1 MPKSAN
7 DKLLE
12 QALEDALDISRITTK
27 EREKVRR
34 VLRNLKL
41 KLKGR
46 MSELP
51 DLLKMSP
58 SRRRT
63 AIRKFL
69 READKEI
76 AAQFSDFGEEFTA
89 TLSDLAVYE
98 AAAAVTAINAAV
110 GVELAKAL
118 NFNAEQARVLVSE
131 AWISGSTVEEMI
143 NGMEETFAREFKR
156 IVREGYMMGETNDEI
171 ARRISGYTDKEG
183 AYHAGIAE
191 GVARKSAERMVR
203 TATMGIAN
211 AVREEVFRS
220 NEEVIKGREWLAT
233 LDTRTCLEC
242 AARDGKAWD
251 MEGRPIGGHF
261 IPYAPPPLHLQCL
274 TGDTFVTPIGTV
286 SGVSKRWVEGEIVLI
301 KTASGNVLSCTPN
314 HPILTLNGWV
324 PACKIDKVGHVFCCV
339 IGQGGRFVDHDV
351 KNVPTTIEEIVSSF
365 LSSPTVKPVPM
376 PTATEDF
383 HGDGADSDIAII
395 GANRTLW
402 YAHQSVCCKH
412 INQLPLIVRLPIE
425 LFLTC
430 KRKFEFLFKRNRS
443 APDSCMRFRRKV
455 SNLFRRGAIHS
466 CFLLLRSI
474 AKMNTICFQNTRNGA
489 PGAVQHICDALDA
502 DSISVQ
508 CNSSVNVDRNVIQPT
523 NDLDAVFVENTSNGL
538 VSDTI
543 PRRNFGN
550 SASVLIGSNDLG
562 YVELIPTA
570 ESGDK
575 YSLFFEDDV
584 DVRLGNSV
592 FLAKFSNGSS
602 VYVLCDK
609 VTSVTCRQ
617 FSGHV
622 YNLQT
627 DSSVI
632 VANHIVTHNC
642 RCALTPVLKSWEEL
656 GIDGFEDFDESTR
669 ASMDGQVSG
678 SMTFEDWFEALDAA
692 RQEAI
697 LGKGRY
703 ELYKSGKISFSDLV
717 DQNGRGLTVEA
728 LYKKNNV
735 KKN

>member
-98 AAAAVTAINAAV
+98 AAAAVTAINAVV

-143 NGMEETFAREFKR
+143 NGMEEAFAREFKR

-171 ARRISGYTDKEG
+171 ARRISGYTDREG

-251 MEGRPIGGHF
+251 MEGRPIGEHS
-261 IPYAPPPLHLQCL
+261 IPYAPPP
-274 TGDTFVTPIGTV
+274 
-286 SGVSKRWVEGEIVLI
+286 
-301 KTASGNVLSCTPN
+301 
-314 HPILTLNGWV
+314 
-324 PACKIDKVGHVFCCV
+324 
-339 IGQGGRFVDHDV
+339 
-351 KNVPTTIEEIVSSF
+351 
-365 LSSPTVKPVPM
+365 
-376 PTATEDF
+376 
-383 HGDGADSDIAII
+383 
-395 GANRTLW
+395 
-402 YAHQSVCCKH
+402 KH
-412 INQLPLIVRLPIE
+412 R
-425 LFLTC
+425 
-430 KRKFEFLFKRNRS
+430 
-443 APDSCMRFRRKV
+443 
-455 SNLFRRGAIHS
+455 
-466 CFLLLRSI
+466 
-474 AKMNTICFQNTRNGA
+474 
-489 PGAVQHICDALDA
+489 
-502 DSISVQ
+502 
-508 CNSSVNVDRNVIQPT
+508 
-523 NDLDAVFVENTSNGL
+523 
-538 VSDTI
+538 
-543 PRRNFGN
+543 
-550 SASVLIGSNDLG
+550 
-562 YVELIPTA
+562 
-570 ESGDK
+570 
-575 YSLFFEDDV
+575 
-584 DVRLGNSV
+584 
-592 FLAKFSNGSS
+592 
-602 VYVLCDK
+602 
-609 VTSVTCRQ
+609 
-617 FSGHV
+617 
-622 YNLQT
+622 
-627 DSSVI
+627 
-632 VANHIVTHNC
+632 NC
-642 RCALTPVLKSWEEL
+642 RCVLTPVLRSWEEL
-656 GIDGFEDFDESTR
+656 GIYGFEDFDEGTR

-678 SMTFEDWFEALDAA
+678 SMTFEDWFETLDAA

-717 DQNGRGLTVEA
+717 DQNGRGLTVEE

>member
-143 NGMEETFAREFKR
+143 NGMEEAFAREFKR

-251 MEGRPIGGHF
+251 MEGRPIGGHS
-261 IPYAPPPLHLQCL
+261 IPYAPPPLHQNCL
-274 TGDTFVTPIGTV
+274 TGDSLVTPVGAV
-286 SGVSKRWVEGEIVLI
+286 SGVSKRRIEGEVVII
-301 KTASGNVLSCTPN
+301 KTASGNVLTCTPN

-324 PACKIDKVGHVFCCV
+324 AACEVDKIGHVLSC
-339 IGQGGRFVDHDV
+339 INGQRGGGISDDV
-351 KNVPTTIEEIVSSF
+351 KNVPTAIKKIVGTF
-365 LSSPTVKPVPM
+365 LRSATVLSRPVPIS
-376 PTATEDF
+376 AEDF
-383 HGDGADSDIAII
+383 HGDGGNSDVAII
-395 GANRTLW
+395 GADLELW
-402 YAHQSVCCKH
+402 NASQAIGRKH
-412 INQLPLIVRLPIE
+412 INKLPLVFGLSTQA
-425 LFLTC
+425 FFSG
-430 KRKFEFLFKRNRS
+430 KRSLAFCLNRDLS
-443 APDSCMRFRRKV
+443 ACRRRMGFCRKV
-455 SNLFRRGAIHS
+455 LDLFRRRAIHS
-466 CFLLLRSI
+466 RLLLFGSI
-474 AKMNTICFQNTRNGA
+474 ANMNAMLFEYVGNLC
-489 PGAVQHICDALDA
+489 PGTMQGIG
-502 DSISVQ
+502 
-508 CNSSVNVDRNVIQPT
+508 NSFNA
-523 NDLDAVFVENTSNGL
+523 DAVGVHRNSFVFVGDTVEPAEYGDAILMKNAKNGL
-538 VSDTI
+538 FVDAVLK
-543 PRRNFGN
+543 RNLGGGKPI
-550 SASVLIGSNDLG
+550 LIGSDDLG
-562 YVELIPTA
+562 YVELFASTQDFGEHA
-570 ESGDK
+570 
-575 YSLFFEDDV
+575 
-584 DVRLGNSV
+584 RLNEYTLGSCKSNAIFS
-592 FLAKFSNGSS
+592 AKFCDGSS
-602 VYVLCDK
+602 VHVAVDNII
-609 VTSVTCRQ
+609 SVAKRK

-627 DSSVI
+627 ESGAI
-632 VANHIVTHNC
+632 VANNIITHNC
-642 RCALTPVLKSWEEL
+642 RCTISPVLKSWKEL
-656 GIDGFEDFDESTR
+656 GIDGFEDFDEGTR

-678 SMTFEDWFEALDAA
+678 SMTFEDWFETLDAA

-717 DQNGRGLTVEA
+717 DQNGRGLTVEE